1 MPLQETLDTFSYFIS
16 EADKLGLAYIT
27 LARYSEALDPVI
39 DGTFLNLK
47 IFFFLDTNFC
57 SGKRRA
63 TPHDVVASYR
73 HLIKNS
79 KVFVNGSVLPE
90 EGVELVKSGKADV
103 VSIGFNYLTHP
114 DFAKRV
120 LYNKPLDNQPN
131 FPHIYGAGN
140 SDLHVGYTDYPAAKY
155 DVVAHA

>member
-1 MPLQETLDTFSYFIS
+1 MQETLDTFSYFIN

-27 LARYSEALDPVI
+27 LVRYSEAFDPVF
-39 DGTFLNLK
+39 DGASLK
-47 IFFFLDTNFC
+47 FQLFLDTNIC

-90 EGVELVKSGKADV
+90 EGAELVKSGKADV
-103 VSIGFNYLTHP
+103 VSFGFNYLTHP
-114 DFAKRV
+114 DLAKRV

-131 FPHIYGAGN
+131 FPHMYGAGN
-140 SDLHVGYTDYPAAKY
+140 EDLHIGYTDYPAAKY
-155 DVVAHA
+155 DVVARA